1 MRNTHFGDGGL
12 GFGAKFKGDLSLDSE
27 RKLSRKRGTKI
38 SINKKEDSSLR
49 ESQQNGI
56 SGMNK
61 LGNKDLNRS
70 ITIN

>member
-12 GFGAKFKGDLSLDSE
+12 GGFGAKFKGDLSLDSE

-49 ESQQNGI
+49 ES
-56 SGMNK
+56 
-61 LGNKDLNRS
+61 
-70 ITIN
+70 